1 MSIIGVVHTIFSVI
15 ALIAGTA
22 VVMMRKGTRWHRT
35 IGHIYLTNMLAL
47 NISALFIYRL
57 FGRFGPFH
65 SLAVYSLIIIVVG
78 MLPVFTRRPKGRW
91 LTWHAAAMSGSYV
104 GLVAA
109 FFAEITSRLPGTEQS
124 FGPVVTVTSV
134 IINIIGFYAIMRYL
148 PKIDKRLSP
157 RFRREAQRG

>member
-1 MSIIGVVHTIFSVI
+1 MSTIGLVHTVFSVI

-22 VVMMRKGTRWHRT
+22 VVTMRKGTRWHRT
-35 IGHIYLTNMLAL
+35 LGHVYLTSMLAL

-65 SLAVYSLIIIVVG
+65 SLAISSLILLAVG
-78 MLPVFTRRPKGRW
+78 MIPVFTRRPKKSW
-91 LTWHAAAMSGSYV
+91 LKWHAAAISGSYV

-124 FGPVVTVTSV
+124 FGLVVTVTSI
-134 IINIIGFYAIMRYL
+134 IINVVGFYIIFTYL
-148 PKIDKRLSP
+148 PKIDKRLP
-157 RFRREAQRG
+157 ARFRTQQKG

>member
-1 MSIIGVVHTIFSVI
+1 MSTIGVIHTIFSVV

-35 IGHIYLTNMLAL
+35 L
-47 NISALFIYRL
+47 SALFIYRL

-78 MLPVFTRRPKGRW
+78 MVPVLTRRPKKSW
-91 LTWHAAAMSGSYV
+91 LMWHAAAISGSYV

-124 FGPVVTVTSV
+124 FGPVVTITSV
-134 IINIIGFYAIMRYL
+134 IINVIGFYFIMRYL
-148 PKIDKRLSP
+148 PKIDKRLP
-157 RFRREAQRG
+157 ARFRAGRTG

>member
-1 MSIIGVVHTIFSVI
+1 MSTIGVIHTIFSVV
-15 ALIAGTA
+15 ALIAGAA

-35 IGHIYLTNMLAL
+35 LGHVYLTSMLAL

-78 MLPVFTRRPKGRW
+78 MVPVLTRRPKKSW
-91 LTWHAAAMSGSYV
+91 LMWHAAAISGSYV

-124 FGPVVTVTSV
+124 FGPVVTITSV
-134 IINIIGFYAIMRYL
+134 IINVIGFYFIMRYL
-148 PKIDKRLSP
+148 PKIDKGLP
-157 RFRREAQRG
+157 ARFRAGRTE